1 MHTKNLVSMENK
13 EYTTADLKK
22 DMYELKVE
30 NRIQTVA
37 VVLFFFFGVATIYDI
52 SKKIKG

>member
-1 MHTKNLVSMENK
+1 MQIDETKYSTDKLIQDMH
-13 EYTTADLKK
+13 
-22 DMYELKVE
+22 ELKVE

-52 SKKIKG
+52 SKKLKK